1 MVRCNTQKKNC
12 EKCCTIGVAVQSLKT
27 LFLKGHLKGKKI
39 TIRLVASPLLA
50 DIRTPVLSSL
60 GRYLFPGSGLFLV
73 SFRASGASR
82 SPLSFGETGKEV
94 CCARSYA
101 KRLKRRQYTE
111 KRTGSLVDGRATD
124 KIASHPRRK
133 SNLNSTSN

>member
-1 MVRCNTQKKNC
+1 MRCNTQKKNC

-60 GRYLFPGSGLFLV
+60 GQYLFPGSGLFLA

-101 KRLKRRQYTE
+101 RRLKRRQYTE
-111 KRTGSLVDGRATD
+111 QIRTESLVDGRATD